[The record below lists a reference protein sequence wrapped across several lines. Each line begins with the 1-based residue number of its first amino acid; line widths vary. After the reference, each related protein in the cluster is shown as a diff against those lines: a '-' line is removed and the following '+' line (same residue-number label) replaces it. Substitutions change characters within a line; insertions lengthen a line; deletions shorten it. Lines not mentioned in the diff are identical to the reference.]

1 MGGFAA
7 AIKGLAVFWGFL
19 LLLAIGVP
27 VFFAMLGAGVLQLWQ
42 IDRIAFLGMQVNRIY
57 SGIASFPIMAVPFF
71 ILAGEIMN
79 SGMVTRALVDFSRAM
94 LGHIR
99 GGLAHVNIAA
109 SVLFAGLSGS
119 AVADTSALGSMLIP
133 AMEKNGYSRSFA
145 AAITAASSVIGPVI
159 PPSGLMVL
167 YAFVMNVD
175 VARMFLGGI
184 VPGLLLAG
192 SLMIVTAF
200 MARRFDFPVANERM
214 PWRQRGRAGLRAFF
228 PLLTP
233 IILLGGI
240 LSGYFTPTEAAA
252 VAVAYA
258 LLFNICVMICHR
270 LGLVGEDG
278 FGLATF
284 VKILRRTA
292 IQSGVVLLLVGVA
305 SGFSQI
311 VAIAGVPA
319 KLTDMMLSVSD
330 NVVVFLLMV
339 NLFLFIVGMVLDAGP
354 AILILGPILAPAAAT
369 YGVDPVHFA
378 VMMCLNV
385 TVGLATPPMGLVLF
399 VATSISGARFAD
411 IVRAIIPFLLAE
423 IVVIMLVAYVPA
435 LTLTL
440 PWLWENGGTLFSG
453 SAG

>member
-1 MGGFAA
+1 MGGFAF
-7 AIKGLAVFWGFL
+7 AIKGMAVFWGFL
-19 LLLAIGVP
+19 ILLALGVP
-27 VFFAMLGAGVLQLWQ
+27 VFFAMIGAGVFQLWQ
-42 IDRIAFLGMQVNRIY
+42 IDRIAFLGMQVNRVY
-57 SGIASFPIMAVPFF
+57 SGISSFPIMAVPFF

-133 AMEKNGYSRSFA
+133 AMEKNGYSRKFA

-175 VARMFLGGI
+175 VAKMFLGGI
-184 VPGLLLAG
+184 IPGLMLAG
-192 SLMIVTAF
+192 SLMLVTAF
-200 MARRFDFPVANERM
+200 MAHKFDFPIANEKM
-214 PWRQRGRAGLRAFF
+214 AWNERGRASLRAFF

-233 IILLGGI
+233 VILLGGI

-258 LLFNICVMICHR
+258 LLLNISVKIAHR
-270 LGLVGEDG
+270 MGLLAEDG
-278 FGLATF
+278 FGYMAF
-284 VKILRRTA
+284 FGILRRTA
-292 IQSGVVLLLVGVA
+292 VQSGVVLLLVGVA
-305 SGFSQI
+305 TGFSQI

-319 KLTDMMLSVSD
+319 MLTDMMLAISD
-330 NVVVFLLMV
+330 NIYVFLLMV
-339 NLFLFIVGMVLDAGP
+339 NIFLFIVGMVLDAGP
-354 AILILGPILAPAAAT
+354 AILILGPILAPAATA
-369 YGVDPVHFA
+369 YGIDPVHFA

-399 VATSISGARFAD
+399 VATSISGARFSE
-411 IVRAIIPFLLAE
+411 IVRAIVPFLIAE
-423 IVVIMLVAYVPA
+423 ITIILLVAYVPIF
-435 LTLTL
+435 TTGL
-440 PWLWENGGTLFSG
+440 PWLWDNWGTLFSG
-453 SAG
+453 SPG

>member
-1 MGGFAA
+1 MNGVLFAL
-7 AIKGLAVFWGFL
+7 KGLAVFWGFL
-19 LLLAIGVP
+19 ILLLVGVP
-27 VFFAMLGAGVLQLWQ
+27 VFFAMMGAGAFQLWQ
-42 IDRIAFLGMQVNRIY
+42 LDRLPFLSMQVNRVF

-79 SGMVTRALVDFSRAM
+79 SGMVTRALVDFSRSM

-133 AMEKNGYSRSFA
+133 AMEKNGYSRKFA

-175 VARMFLGGI
+175 VAKMFLGGI

-192 SLMIVTAF
+192 SLMVVTSF
-200 MARRFDFPVANERM
+200 MAKKYDFPVANAKATWPERG
-214 PWRQRGRAGLRAFF
+214 QAGLRAFF
-228 PLLTP
+228 PLMTP
-233 IILLGGI
+233 VILLGGI

-258 LLFNICVMICHR
+258 LILNIGVK
-270 LGLVGEDG
+270 LGFRMGLLKEDG
-278 FGLATF
+278 FGLGGF
-284 VKILRRTA
+284 GRILKRTA
-292 IQSGVVLLLVGVA
+292 IQSGVVLLLVGV
-305 SGFSQI
+305 STGFSQV
-311 VAIAGVPA
+311 VAIAGMPR
-319 KLTDMMLSVSD
+319 MLSDLLFSISD
-330 NVVVFLLMV
+330 SPLVFMLLVNVFLLV
-339 NLFLFIVGMVLDAGP
+339 VGMVLDAGP
-354 AILILGPILAPAAAT
+354 AILILGPILQPAALA
-369 YGVDPVHFA
+369 YGIDPVHFA

-399 VATSISGARFAD
+399 VATSISGAKFSE
-411 IVRAIIPFLLAE
+411 IVRAIIPFLAAE
-423 IVVIMLVAYVPA
+423 FVVILLVAYIPI
-435 LTLTL
+435 LTLGL
-440 PWLWENGGTLFSG
+440 PWLWESL
-453 SAG
+453 

>member
-1 MGGFAA
+1 MGGFAVA
-7 AIKGLAVFWGFL
+7 LKGLAVFWGFL
-19 LLLAIGVP
+19 ILLAIGVP
-27 VFFAMLGAGVLQLWQ
+27 VFYAMIGAGVFQLWQ
-42 IDRIAFLGMQVNRIY
+42 IDRMAFLGMQVNRVY
-57 SGIASFPIMAVPFF
+57 SGISSFPIMAVPFF

-133 AMEKNGYSRSFA
+133 AMEKNGYSRKFA

-184 VPGLLLAG
+184 IPGLMLAG
-192 SLMIVTAF
+192 SLMVVTAF
-200 MARRFDFPVANERM
+200 MAKRYDFPVANERM
-214 PWRQRGRAGLRAFF
+214 AWRQRGRAGLRAFF

-233 IILLGGI
+233 VILLGGI

-258 LLFNICVMICHR
+258 LFLNVAVKIAHR
-270 LGLVGEDG
+270 LGLLEEDG
-278 FGLATF
+278 FGLRAF
-284 VKILRRTA
+284 VNILRRTA

-305 SGFSQI
+305 TGFSQI

-319 KLTDMMLSVSD
+319 TLTNMMLTVSD
-330 NVVVFLLMV
+330 NIIVFLLMV
-339 NLFLFIVGMVLDAGP
+339 NIFLFIVGMVLDAGP
-354 AILILGPILAPAAAT
+354 AILILGPILAPAAAA
-369 YGVDPVHFA
+369 YGMDPVHFA

-411 IVRAIIPFLLAE
+411 IVRAIIPFLIAE
-423 IVVIMLVAYVPA
+423 ILVILLVAYVPIF
-435 LTLTL
+435 TLGL
-440 PWLWENGGTLFSG
+440 PWLWDNWGTLFSG
-453 SAG
+453 G

>member
-1 MGGFAA
+1 MGGFAFA
-7 AIKGLAVFWGFL
+7 LKGLTVFWGFL
-19 LLLAIGVP
+19 ILLALGVP
-27 VFFAMLGAGVLQLWQ
+27 VFFAMIGAGVFQLWQ
-42 IDRIAFLGMQVNRIY
+42 IDRMAFLGMQVNRVY
-57 SGIASFPIMAVPFF
+57 SGISSFPIMAVPFF

-79 SGMVTRALVDFSRAM
+79 SGMVTRALVNFSRAM

-133 AMEKNGYSRSFA
+133 AMEKNGYSRKFA

-184 VPGLLLAG
+184 IPGLMLAG
-192 SLMIVTAF
+192 SLMAVTAF
-200 MARRFDFPVANERM
+200 MAHKFDFPIANERM
-214 PWRQRGRAGLRAFF
+214 AWKERGHAGLRAFF

-258 LLFNICVMICHR
+258 LLLNIGVKLGHR
-270 LGLVGEDG
+270 LGLIDEDG
-278 FGLATF
+278 FGLRTF
-284 VKILRRTA
+284 YGILKRTS

-319 KLTDMMLSVSD
+319 MLTNAMLSVSD
-330 NVVVFLLMV
+330 NVLVFLFLV
-339 NLFLFIVGMVLDAGP
+339 NIFLFVVGMVLDAGP
-354 AILILGPILAPAAAT
+354 AILILGPILAPAATA
-369 YGVDPVHFA
+369 YGIEPVHFA

-399 VATSISGARFAD
+399 VATSISGARFSE
-411 IVRAIIPFLLAE
+411 IVRAIIPFLIAE
-423 IVVIMLVAYVPA
+423 IIVILLVAYVPI
-435 LTLTL
+435 LTLGL
-440 PWLWENGGTLFSG
+440 PWLWDNWGSVVSGIGG
-453 SAG
+453 